1 MHSAVIVDAV
11 RSPIGRRG
19 GRLSD
24 HRADELAAHV
34 IKGLVAK
41 LGVPL
46 EIDEV
51 VAGCAMQVGEQ
62 GLNIGR
68 RTALLADIPVS
79 VAGSTLDF
87 QCGSGLQAVISC
99 ARQIMAGEADT
110 MLAFGVETMSRVP
123 LGSSTETYGAPYSE
137 KFLHRHE
144 MISNGLSAERISQL
158 YGLVRAD
165 LDHFSCASHRKAAEA
180 TDRGFFSREIVP
192 VPVGEAEFSAD
203 EGIRRDTSVEALGRL
218 RPAFA
223 PDGLVTAGSSS
234 QISDGAAAV
243 LLMSE
248 AGAKSAGLKPRARIV
263 ASTSVGSDPTLA
275 LTGPIDA
282 TRKLLARTG
291 VSIAD
296 IDAFEVNEAFAP
308 VVLAWQKELGVAS
321 DRVNCWGGAIALG
334 HPLGGSGAR
343 LLTTLLSILDQRDG
357 RLGLVTICCNGGL
370 GLAVLVERLRN

>member
-1 MHSAVIVDAV
+1 MQHAVIVEAV

-19 GRLSD
+19 GALSAC
-24 HRADELAAHV
+24 RADELAAHV
-34 IKGLVAK
+34 IKGLIARVGSPVA
-41 LGVPL
+41 V
-46 EIDEV
+46 DEV
-51 VAGCAMQVGEQ
+51 IAGCAMQVGEQ

-79 VAGSTLDF
+79 VAGSTVDF
-87 QCGSGLQAVISC
+87 QCGSGLQAVITS

-110 MLAFGVETMSRVP
+110 MLAFGVETMTRVP
-123 LGSSTETYGAPYSE
+123 LGSSTESYGTPYSAD
-137 KFLHRHE
+137 FVSRHE
-144 MISNGLSAERISQL
+144 MISNGLSAERIAQL
-158 YGLVRAD
+158 YGLARSD
-165 LDHFSCASHRKAAEA
+165 LDQFSYLSHRKAAEA
-180 TDRGFFSREIVP
+180 ADRGLFAREIVS
-192 VPVGEAEFSAD
+192 VPVGQVEFSRD
-203 EGIRRDTSVEALGRL
+203 EGIRRDTSVGALAKL

-223 PDGLVTAGSSS
+223 KDGIVTAGSSS

-248 AGAKSAGLKPRARIV
+248 HAAKDAGLKPRARII

-291 VSIAD
+291 NSIAD
-296 IDAFEVNEAFAP
+296 VDAFEVNEAFAP
-308 VVLAWQKELGVAS
+308 VVLAWQKELGVAV

-343 LLTTLLSILDQRDG
+343 LLTTLLSILDERDG
-357 RLGLVTICCNGGL
+357 RLGVVTICCNGGL
-370 GLAVLVERLRN
+370 GLALLVERLRI